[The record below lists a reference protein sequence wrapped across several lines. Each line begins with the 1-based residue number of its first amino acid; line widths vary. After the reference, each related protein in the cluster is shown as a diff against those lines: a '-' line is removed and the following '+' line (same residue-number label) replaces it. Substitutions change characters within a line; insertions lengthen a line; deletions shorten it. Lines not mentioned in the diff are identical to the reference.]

1 MTPRA
6 AMQYA
11 RNAGSRFSSF
21 FFSFA
26 AFRAAALYGGLRS
39 NALLLLM
46 SLQSEFESEATGD
59 GGMKDTEKNDFQDS
73 QSSHLEVVK
82 SRNRLISQ
90 NTVVHR
96 RHNRKQHHR
105 TALFLQ
111 RVPQT
116 RGVRSVVCP

>member
-46 SLQSEFESEATGD
+46 SRLQSEFESEATGD
-59 GGMKDTEKNDFQDS
+59 
-73 QSSHLEVVK
+73 V
-82 SRNRLISQ
+82 
-90 NTVVHR
+90 R
-96 RHNRKQHHR
+96 RM
-105 TALFLQ
+105 
-111 RVPQT
+111 V
-116 RGVRSVVCP
+116 G